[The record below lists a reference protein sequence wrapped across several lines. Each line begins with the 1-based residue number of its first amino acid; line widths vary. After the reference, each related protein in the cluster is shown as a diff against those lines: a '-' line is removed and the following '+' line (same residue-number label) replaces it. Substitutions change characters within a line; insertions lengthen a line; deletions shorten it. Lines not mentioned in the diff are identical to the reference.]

1 MTANAKTQ
9 SLHDAVTARIIAE
22 LEQGRFPWVQP
33 WASTSGVTPLGLPQ
47 NASTGRTY
55 CGINILLLWSAA
67 IEQGRIS
74 QRWLTFKQA
83 LAMGGAV
90 RKGETGTMVVYADTF
105 VPKAEQEKASASGE
119 DARRVGFLKRFTVFH
134 VDQCDGLPALPVAQ
148 PPPGHTQVLP
158 QVDAVIAATGADIR
172 IGGDMAFYSPSHDFI
187 QVPPQQAYFEPINW
201 FRTVLHE
208 AGHWSGHPSRLNRD
222 FSGRHGSQA
231 YAREELVAEICSA
244 FLCAELGV
252 VPTVRHADYLGA
264 WVEVLKG
271 DNRAI
276 LQAASLAS
284 KAADFVMGRRGAGG
298 AGEPCSSPRTYSDRL
313 ASGDR
318 VVRSRPAMRRALSSM
333 RPAASST

>member
-1 MTANAKTQ
+1 MTAIANTQ

-33 WASTSGVTPLGLPQ
+33 WASSSGGTPLGLPQ

-55 CGINILLLWSAA
+55 SGINILLLWSAA
-67 IEQGRIS
+67 IEQGRPS

-83 LAMGGAV
+83 LALGGNV
-90 RKGETGTMVVYADTF
+90 RKGEKGTTVVYADTF

-134 VDQCDGLPALPVAQ
+134 VEQCQGLPADPDAPQLP
-148 PPPGHTQVLP
+148 GRTEVLSH
-158 QVDAVIAATGADIR
+158 VDAAIAATGADIR

-187 QVPPQQAYFEPINW
+187 QVPPQQAYFEPIDW
-201 FRTVLHE
+201 YRTVLHE
-208 AGHWSGHPSRLNRD
+208 LGRLSGHSSRLNRD

-231 YAREELVAEICSA
+231 YAREELVAELCSA

-264 WVEVLKG
+264 WLEILQG

-276 LQAASLAS
+276 FQAASMAS
-284 KAADFVMGRRGAGG
+284 KAADFVMGRRDAGRG
-298 AGEPCSSPRTYSDRL
+298 QHNAGEIRL
-313 ASGDR
+313 ES
-318 VVRSRPAMRRALSSM
+318 
-333 RPAASST
+333 AA

>member
-1 MTANAKTQ
+1 MTAIANTQ

-33 WASTSGVTPLGLPQ
+33 WASLSGGTPLGLPQ

-55 CGINILLLWSAA
+55 SGINILLLWSAA
-67 IEQGRIS
+67 IEQGRPS

-83 LAMGGAV
+83 LALGGNV
-90 RKGETGTMVVYADTF
+90 RKGEKGTTVVYADTF
-105 VPKAEQEKASASGE
+105 VPKAEQAKANASGE

-134 VDQCDGLPALPVAQ
+134 VEQCEGLPADPDAAQLP
-148 PPPGHTQVLP
+148 GRTEVLSH
-158 QVDAVIAATGADIR
+158 VDAAIAATGADIR

-187 QVPPQQAYFEPINW
+187 QVPPQQAYFEPIDW
-201 FRTVLHE
+201 YRTVLHE
-208 AGHWSGHPSRLNRD
+208 LGHLSGHSSRLNRD

-231 YAREELVAEICSA
+231 YAREELVAELCSA

-264 WVEVLKG
+264 WLEILQG

-276 LQAASLAS
+276 FQAASMAS
-284 KAADFVMGRRGAGG
+284 RAADFVMGRRDAGRG
-298 AGEPCSSPRTYSDRL
+298 QHNAGEIRL
-313 ASGDR
+313 ES
-318 VVRSRPAMRRALSSM
+318 
-333 RPAASST
+333 AA

>member
-1 MTANAKTQ
+1 MTAIANTQ

-33 WASTSGVTPLGLPQ
+33 WASSSGGTPLGLPQ

-55 CGINILLLWSAA
+55 SGINILLLWAAA
-67 IEQGRIS
+67 IEQGRPS

-83 LAMGGAV
+83 LALGGNV
-90 RKGETGTMVVYADTF
+90 RKGEKGTMVVYADTF
-105 VPKAEQEKASASGE
+105 VPKAEHEKASASGE

-134 VDQCDGLPALPVAQ
+134 VEQCEGLPPDPDASPL
-148 PPPGHTQVLP
+148 PGHTEVLP
-158 QVDAVIAATGADIR
+158 QVEAVIASTGADIR
-172 IGGDMAFYSPSHDFI
+172 IGGEMAFYSPSHDFI

-201 FRTVLHE
+201 YRTVLHE
-208 AGHWSGHPSRLNRD
+208 LGHHSGHISRLNRD

-231 YAREELVAEICSA
+231 YAREELVAELCSA

-264 WVEVLKG
+264 WLEILQG

-276 LQAASLAS
+276 FQAASMAS
-284 KAADFVMGRRGAGG
+284 KAADFVMGRSTG
-298 AGEPCSSPRTYSDRL
+298 CSTNPTS
-313 ASGDR
+313 
-318 VVRSRPAMRRALSSM
+318 
-333 RPAASST
+333 